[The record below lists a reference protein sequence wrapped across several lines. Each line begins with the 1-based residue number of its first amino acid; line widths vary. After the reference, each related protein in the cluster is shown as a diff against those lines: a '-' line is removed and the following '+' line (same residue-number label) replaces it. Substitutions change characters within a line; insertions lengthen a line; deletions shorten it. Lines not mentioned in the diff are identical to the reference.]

1 MKLSRFNYTTHSV
14 PLLCTSDVSWP
25 IIKTFVD
32 VFNNESVEEYIGRSY
47 TILSGKATINDLPVD
62 KIKTF
67 VHISLCHIMKAF
79 AKKVNKCFKEDRN
92 FIKFSLRLFA
102 NALTYSDI
110 LDISKH
116 FFTILLCK
124 FTNDCKVS
132 KEHLEKRV
140 ASDRETLNKF
150 KCDTF
155 DNSEKTNNVCETNVP
170 YTDAELPVKED
181 VYLQQS
187 KRRMFYALYIHEMR
201 KRFESDHPIV
211 KQIREVVQLFLTTPN
226 IQLLLTDA
234 FNE

>member
-1 MKLSRFNYTTHSV
+1 MSSDHCLFVDDTGSLVTKISDKEIFYFAFISHDRSAQTEPHIEILTEISTTNTLKFVLMRFLEDEMSRFNYTTHSV

-25 IIKTFVD
+25 IIKTFVG

-47 TILSGKATINDLPVD
+47 TILSGKATNNDLPVN

-92 FIKFSLRLFA
+92 FIKFSLSLFA

-110 LDISKH
+110 FDISKH

-140 ASDRETLNKF
+140 VLRYRIF
-150 KCDTF
+150 
-155 DNSEKTNNVCETNVP
+155 EKI
-170 YTDAELPVKED
+170 
-181 VYLQQS
+181 S
-187 KRRMFYALYIHEMR
+187 MRYI
-201 KRFESDHPIV
+201 
-211 KQIREVVQLFLTTPN
+211 
-226 IQLLLTDA
+226 
-234 FNE
+234 

>member
-1 MKLSRFNYTTHSV
+1 M
-14 PLLCTSDVSWP
+14 
-25 IIKTFVD
+25 
-32 VFNNESVEEYIGRSY
+32 EEYIGRSY
-47 TILSGKATINDLPVD
+47 TILSGKATNNDLPVD

-79 AKKVNKCFKEDRN
+79 AEKVNKWFKEDRN
-92 FIKFSLRLFA
+92 FIKFSLSLFA

-110 LDISKH
+110 FDTRKR

-140 ASDRETLNKF
+140 ASDIESLKKF

-155 DNSEKTNNVCETNVP
+155 DNFEKTNHVCETNVP
-170 YTDAELPVKED
+170 YTDDEPPVKED

-187 KRRMFYALYIHEMR
+187 KWGIFYKDCQSNFSSVIQGNGRDPENDDLN
-201 KRFESDHPIV
+201 RFFSPSFA
-211 KQIREVVQLFLTTPN
+211 KYFLEN
-226 IQLLLTDA
+226 
-234 FNE
+234 